1 MFSHGL
7 CDVTGIEI
15 IILNEYSLLEFKVDS
30 LFEGG
35 VEGIR
40 DFILTRG
47 ILITS
52 RCALERIEQKVYLWT
67 YFLS

>member
-52 RCALERIEQKVYLWT
+52 RCALERIEQKVYL
-67 YFLS
+67 